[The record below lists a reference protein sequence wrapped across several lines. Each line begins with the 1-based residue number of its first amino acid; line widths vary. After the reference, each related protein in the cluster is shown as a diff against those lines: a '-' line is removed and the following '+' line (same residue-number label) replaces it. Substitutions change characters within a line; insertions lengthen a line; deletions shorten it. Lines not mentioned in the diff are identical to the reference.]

1 MPDSQPS
8 LTQQLHTVAYELHG
22 NCYLNITSRCTLR
35 CDFCPKHNRTWE
47 VQSYDLHLE
56 HEPTAVEVI
65 ETMGDPRSYKEIVF
79 CGLGEPTQ
87 RLDVL
92 LEIAAYVKQYDIP
105 VRINTDGLANLL
117 YHRDVTTEMA
127 AVVDKLSISM
137 NAQNEE
143 IYIRHTRPKL
153 DGAFD
158 AMLTFTTCAK
168 EAGMNV
174 SMTAIDGLEGVDISA
189 CRRIAERIGVDFRRR
204 VLDEVG

>member
-1 MPDSQPS
+1 FLWRWRTSEKQSRLVATGDYAPS
-8 LTQQLHTVAYELHG
+8 ILSPWRA
-22 NCYLNITSRCTLR
+22 
-35 CDFCPKHNRTWE
+35 
-47 VQSYDLHLE
+47 
-56 HEPTAVEVI
+56 A
-65 ETMGDPRSYKEIVF
+65 IVF

-105 VRINTDGLANLL
+105 VLINTDGLANLL
-117 YHRDVTTEMA
+117 YHYDVTPEMA
-127 AVVDKLSISM
+127 AVVEKLSISM

-158 AMLTFTTCAK
+158 AMLDFTACAK
-168 EAGMNV
+168 RAGMQV
-174 SMTAIDGLEGVDISA
+174 SLTAIAGLEGVDIDA
-189 CRRIAERIGVDFRRR
+189 CRQIAERIGVDFRRR